1 MIKLHY
7 HLLMILVLASTM
19 INVAEA
25 KRVTFQNAE
34 DTISGHYLLPNK
46 GKPKAVIL
54 FVHGD
59 GPLNYDAH
67 GYYPLKLKQL
77 EHHIARR

>member
-1 MIKLHY
+1 
-7 HLLMILVLASTM
+7 MILVLASMM

-34 DTISGHYLLPNK
+34 DTISDHYLLPDK

-59 GPLNYDAH
+59 GPLNYDAD
-67 GYYPLKLKQL
+67 GYYPLIWERLL
-77 EHHIARR
+77 EQGLQSIG